1 MYHLIYYP
9 LIGNLLLRT
18 GAWFIYKRRKM
29 VKEEGLALTSS
40 VSAFL
45 GVTEPAMNLGKY

>member
-1 MYHLIYYP
+1 LANI
-9 LIGNLLLRT
+9 R
-18 GAWFIYKRRKM
+18 IYKRRKM

-45 GVTEPAMNLGKY
+45 GVTEPAMFGVN